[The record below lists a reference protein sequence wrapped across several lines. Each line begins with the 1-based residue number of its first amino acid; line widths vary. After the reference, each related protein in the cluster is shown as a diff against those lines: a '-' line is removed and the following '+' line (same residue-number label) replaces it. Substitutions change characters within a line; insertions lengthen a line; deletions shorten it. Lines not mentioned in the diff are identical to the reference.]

1 MADPPPPE
9 SPEQPSPPCPP
20 SQPARRPPRTLRAMP
35 SPAAN
40 DDATPHDPPPR
51 APAPGAAAD
60 ALPPYA
66 ELHCLSDFSFLRGAS
81 SAAELVKRA
90 HALGYAGLAITDE
103 CSLAG
108 VVRALEASEA
118 CGLPLLVGSEIALA
132 DGPRLVLLVETL
144 AGYRHL
150 AELITRGRRAA
161 AKGGYRLAR
170 ADLEA
175 IDTTGLLALWLP
187 PAGWAPPGGSAPPAD
202 PACAEPLAWAAARFP
217 GRLWIAVELHRGAR
231 DRQRLRALEA
241 LGATH
246 GLPLVASGDVHMHVR
261 GRRALQDA
269 LTAVR
274 LRRPLAECG
283 GDLFPNGERHLR
295 PREVLAGLYPDALLR
310 ESAAIAARCRFSLRE
325 LRYAYPA
332 ELVPGGGT
340 PDERLRALTL
350 AGAQARWPDGLPDH
364 IAALLERE
372 LALIAELGYAPFFL
386 TVEDIVRWARGRG
399 ILCQGRGSAANS
411 AVCFCLGITAV
422 DPARSQLLFERFL
435 SRERHEPPD
444 IDVDFEHER
453 REEVIQYVYAR
464 YGRERAALAATVIT
478 WQRRSAVRAI
488 GRALGFGDDLLDAF
502 SRVSGRGW
510 SGVSMDARLA
520 ELGLDPATPGLR
532 PLVALAEQ
540 LIGRPRHLSQHVGG
554 FVIADE
560 PLWTLVPVE
569 NAAMPER
576 TILQWDKD
584 DLETLGLLK
593 VDCLA
598 LGMLS
603 AMRRC
608 LDLIAASGGPRLGL
622 ADIPAEDAATYA
634 MLQQAD
640 SVGVFQVESR
650 AQMAMLPRLKPARF
664 YDLVIQVAI
673 VRPGPIQGG
682 MVHPYLRRRLGREPA
697 DCARPELEPV
707 LGRTLGVP
715 IFQEQVMHLAMVAAG
730 FSAGEADQL
739 RRAMAAWKRR
749 GGLEA
754 WRERLLA
761 GMARNGY
768 PAAFAERICEQI
780 KGFGE
785 YGFPESH
792 AASFALLAYASSWL
806 KCHHPAAFL
815 AALLNAQPMGF
826 YAPAQL
832 VADARRHGVP
842 VLGPDVT
849 ASGVEARLEP
859 LRRRDGGEPVLA
871 VRLGLGMVRGLAR
884 DAAARIEA
892 VYADVHRAD
901 AHRTDAAG
909 GEGMPPDVAAL
920 ARRARLDRRALQAL
934 AEAGALTRLSGHR
947 HRAAWDVAAAAEAPV
962 LAEATPRERR
972 VPLPL
977 PDLRAEVHADYAS
990 LGLSLRAHPLGLLRA
1005 QLRARRIRRASELGA
1020 LRDGARVRAAGL
1032 VTCRQRPGTASGVT
1046 FVTLEDESGL
1056 LNVVVWRDVAER
1068 QRRVLLESTLLG
1080 VEGRLEQRDGVL
1092 HLVAERLGDLSA
1104 LLQGLPAG
1112 SRDFH

>member
-1 MADPPPPE
+1 M
-9 SPEQPSPPCPP
+9 
-20 SQPARRPPRTLRAMP
+20 PA
-35 SPAAN
+35 PAAN
-40 DDATPHDPPPR
+40 DDPHD
-51 APAPGAAAD
+51 APNANANAD
-60 ALPPYA
+60 TALPPYA

-81 SAAELVKRA
+81 SASELVKRA
-90 HALGYAGLAITDE
+90 QALGYAALAITDE

-118 CGLPLLVGSEIALA
+118 CGLPLVVGSELALA
-132 DGPRLVLLVETL
+132 DGPRLVLLVETI

-161 AKGGYRLAR
+161 AKGGYRLLR

-175 IDTTGLLALWLP
+175 VDTTGLLALWLP
-187 PAGWAPPGGSAPPAD
+187 PADWRAPRVPAGAAPGARPPAD
-202 PACAEPLAWAAARFP
+202 PACAEALAWAAARFP

-241 LGATH
+241 LGAAH

-274 LRRPLAECG
+274 LRRPLADCG
-283 GDLFPNGERHLR
+283 GELFPNGERHLR

-310 ESAAIAARCRFSLRE
+310 ESAAIAARCGFSLRE
-325 LRYAYPA
+325 LRYDYPA

-350 AGAQARWPDGLPDH
+350 AGARARWPGGPPAH
-364 IAALLERE
+364 VEALLERE
-372 LALIAELGYAPFFL
+372 LGLIAELGYAPFFL

-453 REEVIQYVYAR
+453 REEVLQYVYAR

-478 WQRRSAVRAI
+478 WQRPSAVRAI
-488 GRALGFGDDLLDAF
+488 GRALGFGEDLLDAF

-532 PLVALAEQ
+532 ALVALAEQ

-554 FVIADE
+554 FVIADQ

-576 TILQWDKD
+576 TIIQWDKD

-608 LDLIAASGGPRLGL
+608 LDLVAASGGPRLGL

-892 VYADVHRAD
+892 VYAGAVERE
-901 AHRTDAAG
+901 AAG
-909 GEGMPPDVAAL
+909 GDGARGEAPAPPDVATL

-977 PDLRAEVHADYAS
+977 PDLHAEVHADYAS

-1005 QLRARRIRRASELGA
+1005 QLRARRIRRASELPA

-1056 LNVVVWRDVAER
+1056 LNVVVWRDLAER

-1104 LLQGLPAG
+1104 MLQGLPAG